1 MKKVLISLWGLLYGI
16 IGGFLGILGIAF
28 MFPESSPGS
37 KEYEEDR
44 FFIPIGVIMLLICLV
59 TAIISYY
66 KLRKSK
72 SDIIIF
78 SAALIIG
85 AAILIFWSLY
95 Y

>member
-44 FFIPIGVIMLLICLV
+44 FFIPIGVIMLLI
-59 TAIISYY
+59 
-66 KLRKSK
+66 
-72 SDIIIF
+72 
-78 SAALIIG
+78 
-85 AAILIFWSLY
+85 
-95 Y
+95 